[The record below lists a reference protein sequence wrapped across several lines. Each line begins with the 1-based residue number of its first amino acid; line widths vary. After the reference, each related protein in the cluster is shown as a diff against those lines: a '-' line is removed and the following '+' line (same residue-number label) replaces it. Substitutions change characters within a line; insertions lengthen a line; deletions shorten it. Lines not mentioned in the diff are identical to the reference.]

1 MISNKINEKKLK
13 KYFELDSNGD
23 LDIEINGL
31 LNELKEKIVIK
42 LPEQK
47 VMKFKVK
54 STLK

>member
-54 STLK
+54 SALK

>member
-1 MISNKINEKKLK
+1 MIANKINEKKLK

-54 STLK
+54 SALN

>member
-54 STLK
+54 RALN

>member
-1 MISNKINEKKLK
+1 MIANKINEKKLK

-42 LPEQK
+42 LPEQN

-54 STLK
+54 SALK